1 MEEHAAMCGSYD
13 GVWGAHVPPKVVAA
27 WASNIL
33 DQPKIGETVE
43 EAGITGAMATQM
55 TKAEWKK
62 LTGVTGLQASRL
74 AGAAKKKLE
83 QQEQATKAV
92 KDEL

>member
-1 MEEHAAMCGSYD
+1 MEDHAAMCGSYD

-27 WASNIL
+27 WASSIL
-33 DQPKIGETVE
+33 DQPKIGEMVE